1 MSTWKIIVFWD
12 ASARGWFFLFFL
24 YQYIS
29 RRDDESEGKDGHR
42 KNLPDF
48 HFIEAQDKHHG
59 DDEKNGVE
67 EIAGNDA
74 EFRAFFFFLPICE
87 PRIKKSQNQDR
98 DQDIFGTEVGADNSG
113 KNQLRNKKQ
122 EISDDER
129 NQKIF

>member
-1 MSTWKIIVFWD
+1 LFFS
-12 ASARGWFFLFFL
+12 FFLH
-24 YQYIS
+24 QYIS
-29 RRDDESEGKDGHR
+29 RGDDDSERKNGHH

-59 DDEKNGVE
+59 DNEKNGVE
-67 EIAGNDA
+67 EMAGNDVK
-74 EFRAFFFFLPICE
+74 FRVFFFFLPIRE

-98 DQDIFGTEVGADNSG
+98 DQDIFGAEVRADNSG

-129 NQKIF
+129 N